1 MSCTLA
7 VDFGSRNIGVALVEH
22 APDAPNRVLYAGTIV
37 VDAKPLNS
45 AVQPRAMAR
54 RMRRTRKTHER
65 RLRRLAQALHGV
77 PNADHVVRFCRRR
90 GYSYEPEEETDE
102 GTRALSFSRAEFFD
116 ALRREIQQSIPIQQQ
131 DQVLRACSKHLNE
144 TRRRDA
150 ELRPARFENRGP
162 TKCQWEGCRRNVP
175 RAGNDAKGR
184 LQQAL
189 YVWTKPVFDVS
200 ENAGALRRSID
211 HWIAELDALAR
222 WYRKTRTL
230 DEAAAKEERKKIDRR
245 KNHVYKNLRERVG
258 RECTGDLIEQF
269 KENWG
274 RTYSRNL
281 TDIVHGGQGGR
292 VRYCREHSLRF
303 VDYFLAGK
311 QIPSRAE
318 VFESD
323 LFGRTQQILFRRI
336 WRFVECRL
344 LPLADGHIDRVVVER
359 VAFDVLAGKA
369 KNRREVPE
377 DKAAEMYWHGP
388 QYGFSSRLEMFKK
401 EFDGRYAYCGRQNAI
416 HEVEHLLPRSQFAF
430 DSYLN
435 ILPACS
441 TCNSQKGPRTAFAA
455 RMSVHQDAYQAYSD
469 YVGRLKTPHLFHT
482 IKKGMLKLLARSGNG
497 NEVEKEL
504 GMLAN
509 NLVTITSTQKGPRP
523 LARFLASGLE
533 GLTQKPCHASWT
545 SGRHTALYHSILLPE
560 YRKAEEKEKGDL
572 INHAVDAIILGC
584 DLPSATA
591 IENPRWYARAQD
603 LIAWREKV
611 QENGPVLTNGLPQV
625 EPVELMPF
633 FEDGLGD
640 GYSKI
645 DLSAFN
651 WNRSRQSGHKL
662 DPVGVTQNGQP
673 IKPSVTVHTPV
684 DAASRRVF
692 RRYRGPFA
700 RTKRRDAASTVADP

>member
-1 MSCTLA
+1 M
-7 VDFGSRNIGVALVEH
+7 
-22 APDAPNRVLYAGTIV
+22 
-37 VDAKPLNS
+37 
-45 AVQPRAMAR
+45 
-54 RMRRTRKTHER
+54 
-65 RLRRLAQALHGV
+65 
-77 PNADHVVRFCRRR
+77 
-90 GYSYEPEEETDE
+90 
-102 GTRALSFSRAEFFD
+102 
-116 ALRREIQQSIPIQQQ
+116 
-131 DQVLRACSKHLNE
+131 
-144 TRRRDA
+144 
-150 ELRPARFENRGP
+150 
-162 TKCQWEGCRRNVP
+162 
-175 RAGNDAKGR
+175 
-184 LQQAL
+184 
-189 YVWTKPVFDVS
+189 KPVFDVS

-311 QIPSRAE
+311 QIPKPRGGLRERSFRPHPADSFSPYLAVRGVPSAAVGGRPYRPGGGRARG
-318 VFESD
+318 VRRV
-323 LFGRTQQILFRRI
+323 GRQSEEPAR
-336 WRFVECRL
+336 
-344 LPLADGHIDRVVVER
+344 G
-359 VAFDVLAGKA
+359 
-369 KNRREVPE
+369 PE

-401 EFDGRYAYCGRQNAI
+401 EFDGRCAYCGRQNAI

-469 YVGRLKTPHLFHT
+469 YVGRLKLPHLFHT

-509 NLVTITSTQKGPRP
+509 NLVTITSTQKGPPP

-591 IENPRWYARAQD
+591 IENPRWYARA
-603 LIAWREKV
+603 
-611 QENGPVLTNGLPQV
+611 
-625 EPVELMPF
+625 
-633 FEDGLGD
+633 
-640 GYSKI
+640 S
-645 DLSAFN
+645 
-651 WNRSRQSGHKL
+651 RSL
-662 DPVGVTQNGQP
+662 
-673 IKPSVTVHTPV
+673 
-684 DAASRRVF
+684 
-692 RRYRGPFA
+692 
-700 RTKRRDAASTVADP
+700 